1 MGDAGIEMGKRPS
14 RQRRHLPTA
23 VTSAATTR
31 ATTKQNIPLLKM
43 SFREPC
49 QENKTTTEAEKEV
62 VGTTTGYN
70 AAPINSSIGSSR
82 RKRVKTTTTT
92 KTKYGYDNNE
102 LKKRT
107 QEFINTNNSKKK
119 KIVVW
124 MIVIFWIL
132 FMLYRIIASYKNDDF
147 NYLSIMHV
155 FSK

>member
-62 VGTTTGYN
+62 IGTTTGYN
-70 AAPINSSIGSSR
+70 AAPINSSIGSNR
-82 RKRVKTTTTT
+82 RKRVKTTTT

>member
-82 RKRVKTTTTT
+82 RKRVKTTTT